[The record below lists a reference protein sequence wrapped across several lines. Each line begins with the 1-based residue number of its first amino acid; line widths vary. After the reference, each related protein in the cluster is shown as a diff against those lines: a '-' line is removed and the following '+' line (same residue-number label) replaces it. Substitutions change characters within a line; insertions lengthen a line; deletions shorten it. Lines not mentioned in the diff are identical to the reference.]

1 MREVLKGKREGHPPC
16 VGQTPQHVNA
26 SPLPVKKK
34 ENEQSC
40 VQVEKDRL
48 RPITAAAA
56 GGSSGPQSED
66 DHVLVGLH
74 TCGDLGPTM
83 LRVFASCP
91 QARGLVSVGCC
102 YMKMTTAGDRL
113 QPVAKLSPPPTL
125 HGKVS
130 SPPPLPGEVPSP
142 PPLPG
147 EVPSL
152 PPLPGEVPSPPPP
165 ANQLLGYPL
174 SQFVSSLH
182 GHELSYRAREV
193 SCHAVEKLTARM
205 ARECS
210 TCVQF

>member
-16 VGQTPQHVNA
+16 AGQTPQHVNA
-26 SPLPVKKK
+26 SPSPVKKK
-34 ENEQSC
+34 ETKQSC
-40 VQVEKDRL
+40 VQGEKDCL
-48 RPITAAAA
+48 RPITTAAA
-56 GGSSGPQSED
+56 GSSGPQSED

-113 QPVAKLSPPPTL
+113 QPGAKLSPPPTL
-125 HGKVS
+125 HGKVPS
-130 SPPPLPGEVPSP
+130 PPPLPGEVPYPPPLPGEVPSP
-142 PPLPG
+142 
-147 EVPSL
+147 

-193 SCHAVEKLTARM
+193 SCHAVEKYTARM